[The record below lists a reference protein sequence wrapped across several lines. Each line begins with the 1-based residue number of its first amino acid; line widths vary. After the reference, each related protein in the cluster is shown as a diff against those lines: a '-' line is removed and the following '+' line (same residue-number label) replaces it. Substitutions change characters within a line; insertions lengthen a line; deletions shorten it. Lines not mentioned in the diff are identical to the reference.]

1 MVKMC
6 PDGEIF
12 SFQAIIWYW
21 ACILMFFCHFSHESK
36 NVQYLDVLHIFGKQT
51 NRPHLNTRP
60 FENLTVK
67 CPHFVCPLFGT
78 TLHKLNLKQAT
89 KFQYLLLSFECD
101 LRLSVLRNLRVWV
114 PHLQVRSKRRTYL
127 GFFIIQITFWV
138 QFESSPYE
146 RQLLL
151 SYQALRILVLKMGAS
166 YLGFVP
172 MRRTQSASSI
182 PAMVVFNKQLDLKS
196 VPLASSMGK
205 LSSVQS
211 VSLPNR
217 LKRSFRAIRD
227 WKKYFEL

>member
-1 MVKMC
+1 MGPNSGVEMVKMC

-89 KFQYLLLSFECD
+89 KF
-101 LRLSVLRNLRVWV
+101 
-114 PHLQVRSKRRTYL
+114 
-127 GFFIIQITFWV
+127 
-138 QFESSPYE
+138 
-146 RQLLL
+146 
-151 SYQALRILVLKMGAS
+151 
-166 YLGFVP
+166 
-172 MRRTQSASSI
+172 
-182 PAMVVFNKQLDLKS
+182 
-196 VPLASSMGK
+196 
-205 LSSVQS
+205 
-211 VSLPNR
+211 
-217 LKRSFRAIRD
+217 
-227 WKKYFEL
+227 